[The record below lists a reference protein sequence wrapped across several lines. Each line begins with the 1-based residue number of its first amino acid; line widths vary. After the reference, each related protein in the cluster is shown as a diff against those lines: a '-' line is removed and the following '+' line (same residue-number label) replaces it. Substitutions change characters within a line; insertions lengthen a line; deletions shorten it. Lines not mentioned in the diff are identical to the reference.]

1 MLQKNITERIAL
13 IQNLVKNSLDSIHE
27 IDDTISDISTISKEI
42 SLSMSEQKQNSSIV
56 SQNAKRWF

>member
-1 MLQKNITERIAL
+1 MLPERIAL

-42 SLSMSEQKQNSSIV
+42 SLSMSEQKQNFYSFT
-56 SQNAKRWF
+56 KC

>member
-1 MLQKNITERIAL
+1 MKKL
-13 IQNLVKNSLDSIHE
+13 IFSSIKILHE

-56 SQNAKRWF
+56 SQNAKDGLIWKSNI